1 MPDFRRVTAS
11 FSVAP
16 QILEADIPAAAAAG
30 FTTIIVNRPDREDP
44 GQMPMAAAQAATEA
58 AGMTFIAIPVSG
70 PPSRDAVAATA
81 AAIAEATGPIL
92 AYCRSGTRSVTLW
105 ALATARAGG
114 MSTAD
119 ILNAAREAGYDLS
132 AHTAALEALRN
143 GAQ

>member
-44 GQMPMAAAQAATEA
+44 GQMPMAAAQAAAEA
-58 AGMTFIAIPVSG
+58 ADMAFIAIPISG
-70 PPSRDAVAATA
+70 APSREAVAATA
-81 AAIAEATGPIL
+81 AAIAAATGPIL

-105 ALATARAGG
+105 ALATAQAGNIP
-114 MSTAD
+114 TAE
-119 ILNAAREAGYDLS
+119 ILAAARGAGYDLT
-132 AHTAALEALRN
+132 AHTAALEALRT
-143 GAQ
+143 GA